1 VKVRVAG
8 AGASNLDQDLSGARL
23 GNCNFTKFCRLLE
36 FDELVCLHD
45 FLIAL

>member
-1 VKVRVAG
+1 MKIGVAG
-8 AGASNLDQDLSGARL
+8 ARAPNLDEDLPRARL
-23 GNCNFTKFCRLLE
+23 WDCDFAKFCRLLE